1 MKSICVLCIHMC
13 INIYIYTDTVIT
25 IDELGQLTNLKWWII
40 LGGWG
45 YLKCAW
51 IYAYVSFA
59 IVGLTWRHVRV
70 IRVIALPVGC
80 CWRSAGHII
89 HIIRVPTSITIR
101 ISLKNLWHLWHVNDH
116 SEVGWQAGPP
126 EPPSGRNHPT
136 CPTIPLEENDQV
148 TPNKARMIF
157 A

>member
-1 MKSICVLCIHMC
+1 MC
-13 INIYIYTDTVIT
+13 TVYTYVYKYIYTDTVIT

-80 CWRSAGHII
+80 C
-89 HIIRVPTSITIR
+89 
-101 ISLKNLWHLWHVNDH
+101 
-116 SEVGWQAGPP
+116 
-126 EPPSGRNHPT
+126 
-136 CPTIPLEENDQV
+136 
-148 TPNKARMIF
+148 
-157 A
+157 